1 MTTKSAILIVLIIIV
16 VLGAGYWF
24 TMRATG
30 GPSLDTE
37 VTFGSVVPDDVRQAL
52 GEKIA
57 AQRQVVRENMD
68 NKYAWV
74 NLALFYAIA
83 QDWDQTEA
91 AWLYVDSLYP
101 NDTEI
106 LNYIGNFYRN
116 ESRVFDLSEKYYRKS
131 LAVDPAQP
139 GIYAELHYLYSMQYK
154 TDTREAEAILLE
166 AAEILPYEPTFPYL
180 LGLWYAKRGEVV
192 AARAQ
197 FLAARPRAINAEAID
212 LAAGIDRELDAL
224 PK

>member
-1 MTTKSAILIVLIIIV
+1 
-16 VLGAGYWF
+16 
-24 TMRATG
+24 
-30 GPSLDTE
+30 
-37 VTFGSVVPDDVRQAL
+37 
-52 GEKIA
+52 
-57 AQRQVVRENMD
+57 MD

-116 ESRVFDLSEKYYRKS
+116 ESHVFDLSEKYYRKS

-139 GIYAELHYLYSMQYK
+139 GIYAELHYFLRRQRYYRMSRPSHTCSDSGMQSVE
-154 TDTREAEAILLE
+154 RLLLHE
-166 AAEILPYEPTFPYL
+166 RSFLQ
-180 LGLWYAKRGEVV
+180 LGRV
-192 AARAQ
+192 R
-197 FLAARPRAINAEAID
+197 
-212 LAAGIDRELDAL
+212 
-224 PK
+224 